1 MTNRF
6 GRRRPA
12 ARQPRLSVN
21 CNQRATATNHQLTA
35 LSSAVAV
42 ALSGAAEAADD
53 PLEEIVVTATRR
65 AMTIQETP
73 YNISAISGT
82 DLEKSGIVD
91 MGDLLRRIPG
101 VAYLDQGARVG
112 GNNPNIILRGIN
124 ANAMIGSFD
133 FPNVAVAPISVYLN
147 ETPVYFPLKL
157 EDLERVEV
165 LRGPQGTL
173 YGSGSM
179 GGTLKLLTRKPDPS
193 GFSAD
198 VRGGT
203 FLTNESDEQSY
214 NLSATLN
221 VPLSDRWSLRLNA
234 GYENVGGFID
244 AGGRYQL
251 DANGAAA
258 AAEPSDLVNSAPV
271 VQQVE
276 DISDTRTRNA
286 RLALRFQPND
296 DVDAVFTYLVQSD
309 ESDGRQIQNPFAGT
323 GEDYVEYHPTPEPY
337 ERDVDLASL
346 EVDVDFG
353 FATLTSATSYYKN
366 EADQS
371 IDYTDFWVVN
381 VEPYYYSAFPRVVA
395 PEQSISEDS
404 GFVQEFRLRSNGTDR
419 VEWLIGA
426 FYSDVENDVLSLY
439 NVPGAAAWNDLP
451 RTPGDP
457 GPYYFANNTDVN
469 AIFDRAISVQ
479 DQAIFGEITY
489 HVNDNWQTTLGVR
502 TFSSDFEQELVE
514 FLPQC
519 GYYCATDGMD
529 PDGAILANVREDDS
543 DVIFKFNT
551 SYDFSDDLMIYGTWV
566 EGYRRGGGNIA
577 LLNHPFLADPP
588 ELLTYGADS
597 AQNWEL
603 GVKGTVNNRLQYTI
617 AGFYIDWDDPQI
629 DSFTPFGNP
638 AVVNGAGARSQG
650 IEFETFGSIGDN
662 LEFSFGYTYTNAE
675 LTADFA
681 APDGSTGRDG
691 DALPGVPE
699 NMVTLTLDY
708 TQPLSGNVFSDI
720 SYHLNGFYRSKT
732 NSSFE
737 GIRFFEID
745 AFSIWDVSATLW
757 TTSEKWSATAFV
769 DNAFDEVGVT
779 GGIPA
784 ARNGPVGQ
792 FYFVTRPRSYGVR
805 FTYHTE

>member
-1 MTNRF
+1 MTY
-6 GRRRPA
+6 
-12 ARQPRLSVN
+12 RLSHSRSQAQPSSVPER
-21 CNQRATATNHQLTA
+21 CDEFVTMLPGRLTVLTSAIAAA
-35 LSSAVAV
+35 LSA
-42 ALSGAAEAADD
+42 GAALAES

-65 AMTIQETP
+65 STTIQETP

-82 DLEKSGIVD
+82 SLERSGVVD
-91 MGDLLRRIPG
+91 FGDLLRRVPG
-101 VAYLDQGARVG
+101 IAYLDQGARVG

-147 ETPVYFPLKL
+147 ETPVYFPVKL
-157 EDLERVEV
+157 DDLERVEV

-179 GGTLKLLTRKPDPS
+179 GGTLKLLTRRPDPS
-193 GFSAD
+193 AFSAQ
-198 VRGGT
+198 VRGST
-203 FLTNESDEQSY
+203 FWTRESDEQSY

-221 VPLSDRWSLRLNA
+221 VPLSDRWSLRVNA
-234 GYENVGGFID
+234 GYENIGGFID

-251 DANGAAA
+251 DANGAALPA
-258 AAEPSDLVNSAPV
+258 DPADLVNSAPIV
-271 VQQVE
+271 EQVE
-276 DISDTRTRNA
+276 DISDTQTQNV

-296 DVDAVFTYLVQSD
+296 AVDAVFSYLTQSD

-323 GEDYVEYHPTPEPY
+323 GEDYVEYHPTAEPY

-371 IDYTDFWVVN
+371 IDYTDFWAVN

-395 PEQSISEDS
+395 PEQSISDDS
-404 GFVQEFRLRSNGTDR
+404 GFVQEFRLRSNGTER

-426 FYSDVENDVLSLY
+426 FYSDVDNDVLSLY
-439 NVPGAAAWNDLP
+439 NVPGAAAWNNLP
-451 RTPGDP
+451 RAPGDP
-457 GPYYFANNTDVN
+457 DPYYFANNTDVN

-489 HVNDNWQTTLGVR
+489 HVSENWQTTFGVR
-502 TFSSDFEQELVE
+502 AFSSDFEQDLVE

-529 PDGAILANVREDDS
+529 PDGAILANVSEDDS
-543 DVIFKFNT
+543 DVVFKFNT
-551 SYDFSDDLMIYGTWV
+551 SYDINDDMMIYGTWV

-588 ELLTYGADS
+588 ELLTYSADS

-603 GVKGTVNNRLQYTI
+603 GVKGTVDNRLQYTI
-617 AGFYIDWDDPQI
+617 AGFFIDWDDPQI

-638 AVVNGAGARSQG
+638 AVVNGAGARTQG
-650 IEFETFGSIGDN
+650 LEFEANGSIGDN
-662 LEFSFGYTYTNAE
+662 LLYSFGYTYTSAE

-681 APDGSTGRDG
+681 APDGSTGSDG
-691 DALPGVPE
+691 DSLPGVPE
-699 NMVTLTLDY
+699 NMTTLTLDY
-708 TQPLSGNVFSDI
+708 TQPLSGNTFSDV

-732 NSSFE
+732 VSSFQ

-745 AFSIWDVSATLW
+745 AFSIWDVSATLR
-757 TTSEKWSATAFV
+757 TASEEWSVTAFV
-769 DNAFDEVGVT
+769 DNVFDELGVT

-784 ARNGPVGQ
+784 TRNGPVGQ
-792 FYFVTRPRSYGVR
+792 FYFVTRPRSYGIR
-805 FTYHTE
+805 FSYHTQ

>member
-1 MTNRF
+1 MSNRF
-6 GRRRPA
+6 DRRRLSEERSRARVGHDDA
-12 ARQPRLSVN
+12 AP
-21 CNQRATATNHQLTA
+21 LTKAKVSA
-35 LSSAVAV
+35 LASAVAI
-42 ALSGAAEAADD
+42 ALSAPAIAAEDS
-53 PLEEIVVTATRR
+53 LEEIVVTATRR
-65 AMTIQETP
+65 AMTIQDTP
-73 YNISAISGT
+73 YNISAVSGT
-82 DLEKSGIVD
+82 DLEKSGVVD
-91 MGDLLRRIPG
+91 FGDLLRRVPG

-147 ETPVYFPLKL
+147 ETPVYFPVKL
-157 EDLERVEV
+157 DDLERVEV

-179 GGTLKLLTRKPDPS
+179 GGTLKLLTRRPDPS
-193 GFSAD
+193 GFSAQ

-203 FLTNESDEQSY
+203 FWTRESDEQSY
-214 NLSATLN
+214 NFSATLN
-221 VPLSDRWSLRLNA
+221 VPLSDRWSLRVNA

-251 DANGAAA
+251 DANGAAVA
-258 AAEPSDLVNSAPV
+258 ADPADLVNSAPI
-271 VQQVE
+271 VQRVE
-276 DISDTRTRNA
+276 DISDTRSRNA
-286 RLALRFQPND
+286 RLALRFQPNEN
-296 DVDAVFTYLVQSD
+296 VDAVFTYLTQSD

-323 GEDYVEYHPTPEPY
+323 GEEYVEYHATPEPY

-353 FATLTSATSYYKN
+353 FATLTSATSSYRN

-371 IDYTDFWVVN
+371 IDYTDFWAVN

-395 PEQSISEDS
+395 PEQSISKDS
-404 GFVQEFRLRSNGTDR
+404 GFVQEFRLRSNDTER
-419 VEWLIGA
+419 VEWMIGA

-439 NVPGAAAWNDLP
+439 NVPGAAVWNDLP
-451 RTPGDP
+451 RAPGDP
-457 GPYYFANNTDVN
+457 DPYYFANNTDVN

-479 DQAIFGEITY
+479 DQSLFGEITY
-489 HVNDNWQTTLGVR
+489 HVTDNWQTTFGVR
-502 TFSSDFEQELVE
+502 AFSSDFEQDLIE

-519 GYYCATDGMD
+519 GYYCATDGVD

-543 DVIFKFNT
+543 DVVFKFNT
-551 SYDFSDDLMIYGTWV
+551 SYDLSDSLMIYGTWV

-588 ELLTYGADS
+588 ELLTYAADS

-650 IEFETFGSIGDN
+650 IEFETYGTIGEN

-681 APDGSTGRDG
+681 APDGSTGSDG
-691 DALPGVPE
+691 DSLPGVPE
-699 NMVTLTLDY
+699 SLATLTLDY
-708 TQPLSGNVFSDI
+708 TQPLSAGEFSDI
-720 SYHLNGFYRSKT
+720 TYHLNGFYRSKT
-732 NSSFE
+732 NSSFA

-745 AFSIWDVSATLW
+745 AFSIWDASATLR
-757 TTSEKWSATAFV
+757 TASEKWSVTAFV
-769 DNAFDEVGVT
+769 DNVFDELGIT

-784 ARNGPVGQ
+784 TRNGPVGQ
-792 FYFVTRPRSYGVR
+792 FYFVTRPRSYGIR
-805 FTYHTE
+805 FTYHWQ